1 MVDGEL
7 LGKILSWPVA
17 AWATFCLVAVHYLR
31 ARNERLRDMETEKN
45 GDWKRLHA
53 EIVRCTDR
61 IVALEIRC
69 DHLQKEV
76 DECREREGE
85 WMRRAI
91 AAEAASEGIG
101 EARQEAQRIVSTEM
115 QSLKPKGE
123 SQ

>member
-31 ARNERLRDMETEKN
+31 ARNERLRDMESEKD

-53 EIVRCTDR
+53 EIVRLDER
-61 IVALEIRC
+61 VDHLLARC

-91 AAEAASEGIG
+91 AAEAYQLGEG
-101 EARQEAQRIVSTEM
+101 EAHQQAQRFLSAERQDI
-115 QSLKPKGE
+115 KPRDKP
-123 SQ
+123 